1 MSRMVGISLV
11 MMNLSLYHE
20 QGDIFQCTCKNCG
33 KPINRY
39 RSFCAN
45 FGFPTKKV
53 CPSCGEKVSPEANF
67 GMKRGKSLLLT
78 NEQVK
83 TNDVSK

>member
-1 MSRMVGISLV
+1 MHLPEMVGRLEYYV
-11 MMNLSLYHE
+11 VNH
-20 QGDIFQCTCKNCG
+20 IFRCTCKNCG

-45 FGFPTKKV
+45 CGFPTKKV
-53 CPSCGEKVSPEANF
+53 CLSCGEKVFPEANF
-67 GMKRGKSLLLT
+67 CMKRGKSLLLT
-78 NEQVK
+78 NEEVK